1 MASRT
6 ARPTNAYSDSDY
18 LPLRRVI
25 GFSIHS
31 RTMPALLEQFHQ
43 NVTRLGD
50 APCWQYKDANGAW
63 CALSWREVAAR
74 VRVLTEWLVAR
85 GLQPGD
91 CVAIMGSTRWE
102 WSLADLAVVSA
113 GGVTVPVYHTL
124 PFDQASFIINE
135 PACRW
140 LVAERALSPTFA
152 SELKQACPALEGIIY
167 MEAGVAQANGT
178 LPVWH
183 LPALLA
189 APPAADVAAYDTRWR
204 ARKPTDLISLVYT
217 SGTTGRPKGVELT
230 LDNFTHEVR
239 ALQAIFHF
247 RDEHVGLMFLPLAH
261 IVGRVLQFFQLWV
274 GCTGAY
280 AEGIDKLGDNI
291 RETRP
296 HFFAAVP
303 RVYEKIQSRLQHQVT
318 QLPPLKQKLFRW
330 ALRVGA
336 RAGACAAARQPVPLA
351 VRMQHAV
358 ARKILAPVHTKMGG
372 RLLYVISGGAP
383 LARETAEFFHAL
395 GLLILEGYG
404 MTETS
409 GAVAINHPD
418 DFRFGTVGRILD
430 GVEVRMAD
438 DGEICLR
445 GPVILRGY
453 YQRPDDNA
461 ALFTADGWFHTG
473 DIGELQDGFLRIT
486 DRKKDLIKT
495 SGGKYVAPQPI
506 ENRLKQSPYISDAI
520 VHGDRRKY
528 VTALVTLDP
537 DAVTAFA
544 REHDFPAD
552 SWDALVRNPKIVELV
567 QAAIDKVNGTLASFE
582 TIKQFRILPQQFAM
596 ESGELTP
603 TMKVKRAVAYDRYKN
618 LFEQMYQE

>member
-1 MASRT
+1 MST
-6 ARPTNAYSDSDY
+6 
-18 LPLRRVI
+18 
-25 GFSIHS
+25 
-31 RTMPALLEQFHQ
+31 LLEQFHH
-43 NVTRLGD
+43 NVARLGD
-50 APCWQYKDANGAW
+50 APCWQYKDAGGAW

-74 VRVLTEWLVAR
+74 VHTLAAWYQVR
-85 GLQPGD
+85 GIRPGD
-91 CVAIMGSTRWE
+91 RVAIMGSTRWE
-102 WSLADLAVVSA
+102 WSLADLAALHVGA
-113 GGVTVPVYHTL
+113 VTVPVYHTL

-135 PACRW
+135 PQCRL
-140 LVAERALSPTFA
+140 LVVERVPATDFKADLQRT
-152 SELKQACPALEGIIY
+152 CPALEGILA
-167 MEAGVAQANGT
+167 MTGEEGCSRNGG
-178 LPVWH
+178 LPVWV
-183 LPALLA
+183 LPEILQTPAT
-189 APPAADVAAYDTRWR
+189 APVPGPVRHAN
-204 ARKPTDLISLVYT
+204 DLISLVYT

-230 LDNFTHEVR
+230 LGNFTHEVR
-239 ALQAIFHF
+239 ALHEIFQFHT
-247 RDEHVGLMFLPLAH
+247 EHVGLMFLPLAH

-280 AEGIDKLGDNI
+280 AESIEKLGDNI

-330 ALRVGA
+330 AMAVGA
-336 RAGACAAARQPVPLA
+336 QAAACVSARRPVPFVL
-351 VRMQHAV
+351 RLQHAV

-418 DFRFGTVGRILD
+418 DFRFGTVGKILD
-430 GVEVRMAD
+430 GVEVKIAD

-453 YQRPDDNA
+453 YQRPDDNT
-461 ALFTADGWFHTG
+461 ALFSGDGWFHTG

-520 VHGDRRKY
+520 LHGDRRRY

-537 DAVTAFA
+537 DAVAVFA
-544 REHDFPAD
+544 REHSLPTDR
-552 SWDALVRNPKIVELV
+552 WDTLVRHPKVVELV
-567 QAAIDKVNGTLASFE
+567 QAAIDKVNGGLASFE